1 MSDQTDN
8 LPGLLVSFGLSQE
21 EAQIYLYLLEK
32 RIATALSISRHL
44 HVGRT
49 KVYRLLD
56 KLIEKQLVVQRV
68 DSAGFK
74 FVANDPSQL
83 DILLSRREGEVAV
96 LRKSL
101 PQILAR
107 LESKL
112 GIAQPGS
119 QIIYYRGKN
128 GLSQVNWNLLR
139 AKKEFASFEVATA
152 NAYLPK
158 REAEK
163 LRRQLVEKK
172 IMTRTITNRKIIES
186 FTEVSEMVYQWWQIG
201 YIPTSILKIQAD
213 IFIYNDVYTACHYLE
228 DGDIFCFEMHN
239 QQLAEMQKQLFEN
252 LWKQARIMKIVNSH
266 GKAVVIE

>member
-1 MSDQTDN
+1 MSIQTDN
-8 LPGLLVSFGLSQE
+8 LPGLLEPFGLSQE
-21 EAQIYLYLLEK
+21 EARIYLYLVEK
-32 RIATALSISRHL
+32 RITTALSVSRHL
-44 HVGRT
+44 HLGRT

-56 KLIEKQLVVQRV
+56 KLIEKQLAVQRV

-83 DILLSRREGEVAV
+83 DILLFRKEGEVAV

-101 PQILAR
+101 PQILATLKSR
-107 LESKL
+107 L
-112 GIAQPGS
+112 GVAQPGS

-139 AKKEFASFEVATA
+139 AKMEFASFEVATA

-186 FTEVSEMVYQWWQIG
+186 FTEVSEMVSQWWQIRH
-201 YIPTSILKIQAD
+201 IPSSILKIQAD

-228 DGDIFCFEMHN
+228 DGDIFCFEMYN
-239 QQLAEMQKQLFEN
+239 RQLAEMQKQLFEN
-252 LWKQARIMKIVNSH
+252 LWKQAKKMEIVNDH
-266 GKAVVIE
+266 GKAIITK